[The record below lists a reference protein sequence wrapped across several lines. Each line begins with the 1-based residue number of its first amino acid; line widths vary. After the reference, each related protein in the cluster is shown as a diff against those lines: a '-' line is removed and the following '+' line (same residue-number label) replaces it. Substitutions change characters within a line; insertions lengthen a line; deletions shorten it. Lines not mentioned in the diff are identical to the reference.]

1 MVTEGIVTLSTRDGW
16 GQFLWDK
23 RAFSLPPS
31 VLSGS
36 VVCIFIIVGVPEQTL
51 SLMVYLGW

>member
-1 MVTEGIVTLSTRDGW
+1 MGGDSSCGAKELS
-16 GQFLWDK
+16 
-23 RAFSLPPS
+23 AYPPS